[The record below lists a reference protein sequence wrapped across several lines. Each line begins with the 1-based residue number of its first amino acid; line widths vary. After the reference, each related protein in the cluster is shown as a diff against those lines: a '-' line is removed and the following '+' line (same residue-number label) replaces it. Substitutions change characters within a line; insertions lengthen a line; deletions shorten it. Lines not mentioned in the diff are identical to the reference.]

1 MRGNSKRKLRNGL
14 LIFIGLI
21 ILIRLALPYIV
32 LRYANKT
39 LAEMNGYYGH
49 IEDIDLAIIRGAYKI
64 DSIYL
69 NKADTVTGNQTPFFS
84 AGLIDLSI
92 EWKALL
98 KGSIVSQIKVDRP
111 ELTFT
116 KDKVE
121 PKEVVKDSADFKKV
135 LEGFMPLDI
144 NVLTINNGVVRYK
157 DNTSTPKVEIE
168 ANQLFL
174 TAKNLKNS
182 YDSSTVLP
190 ATIDMSAMIYEGHFD
205 VHAKLNPLGDNPTFD
220 VSAELKNTNL
230 VKLND
235 FFQAYAKID
244 VNDGRFGL
252 YSEVAAKDNA
262 FTGYVKPVINNLDIL
277 GKEDRK
283 DNLLQKLWEA
293 VAGGVGELFENQH
306 KDQVATK
313 IPFKGKLDSP
323 STNIWIAIGTV
334 LQNAFIHALQPSIDN
349 EINIGSV
356 KAGTAEKKTFLQK
369 VFGSKDKD
377 EKESKREKR
386 DKKGKK

>member
-1 MRGNSKRKLRNGL
+1 MKRTSRKRLRNVLLIVIGL
-14 LIFIGLI
+14 LIIFRI
-21 ILIRLALPYIV
+21 ALPYVV
-32 LRYANKT
+32 LHYANKT
-39 LAEMNGYYGH
+39 LAEMDGYYGH

-69 NKADTVTGNQTPFFS
+69 NKSDTATGNQTPFFS
-84 AGLIDLSI
+84 AGLIDLSV
-92 EWKALL
+92 EWKALF
-98 KGSIVSQIKVDRP
+98 KGSIVSKITVDRP
-111 ELTFT
+111 QLIFT

-121 PKEVVKDSADFKKV
+121 PKQVVKDSADFKKV

-144 NVLTINNGVVRYK
+144 NVLTINNGTIRYK
-157 DNTSTPKVEIE
+157 DNTSSPKVDIE
-168 ANQLFL
+168 ANRLFL

-190 ATIDMSAMIYEGHFD
+190 ATIDMSAMIYEGNFD
-205 VHAKLNPLGDNPTFD
+205 VHAKLNPLGSSPTFD

-235 FFQAYAKID
+235 FFQAYAKVD

-252 YSEVAAKDNA
+252 YSEVAAKENA

-293 VAGGVGELFENQH
+293 VAGGVGELFENQR

-323 STNIWIAIGTV
+323 SANIWIAIGTV

-356 KAGTAEKKTFLQK
+356 KAETGEKKTLLQK
-369 VFGSKDKD
+369 VFGSKDK
-377 EKESKREKR
+377 EE
-386 DKKGKK
+386 KKGKKEKK

>member
-1 MRGNSKRKLRNGL
+1 MD
-14 LIFIGLI
+14 
-21 ILIRLALPYIV
+21 
-32 LRYANKT
+32 
-39 LAEMNGYYGH
+39 GYYGH
-49 IEDIDLAIIRGAYKI
+49 IEDIDLALIRGAYKI
-64 DSIYL
+64 DSVYL
-69 NKADTVTGNQTPFFS
+69 NKADTITGNQTPFFS

-92 EWKALL
+92 EWKALF
-98 KGSIVSQIKVDRP
+98 KGSIVSKIAVDRP
-111 ELTFT
+111 QLIFT
-116 KDKVE
+116 KVKVE
-121 PKEVVKDSADFKKV
+121 PKQVVKDSADFEKV
-135 LEGFMPLDI
+135 LEDFMPLDI
-144 NVLTINNGVVRYK
+144 NVLTINNGTIRYK
-157 DNTSTPKVEIE
+157 DNTSSPKVDIE
-168 ANQLFL
+168 ANRLFL
-174 TAKNLKNS
+174 TAKNLRNS
-182 YDSSTVLP
+182 YDSSAVLP
-190 ATIDMSAMIYEGHFD
+190 ASIDMSAMIYEGNFD
-205 VHAKLNPLGDNPTFD
+205 VHAKLNPLSSNPTFD

-235 FFQAYAKID
+235 FFQAYAKVD

-262 FTGYVKPVINNLDIL
+262 FTGYVKPVITNLDIL

-293 VAGGVGELFENQH
+293 VAGGVGELFENQR

-313 IPFKGKLDSP
+313 IPFKGQLDSP

-356 KAGTAEKKTFLQK
+356 KTETAEKKTFLQK

-377 EKESKREKR
+377 EK
-386 DKKGKK
+386 DKKEEKKSKKDKK